1 MPAAINILT
10 TFIHSEP
17 TSLAIL
23 QEQKL
28 PDHFYAA
35 VQKGIDAS
43 IDVVSAVP
51 NAIGALCLNEAGL
64 KQFNDNAPAIMSQL
78 FSVLGSDQHA
88 RVLAEREH
96 ASVFGAAVDELIRH
110 HPSIKPSVINAI
122 KDLVQSVFE
131 RGQNLPLPES
141 GSARLVIAAPAAAS
155 TTTDVEM
162 ADAPAAQPAVGEAS
176 APAATPEDKT
186 ESPFLVTLDVV
197 SRVRGRFSSCSG

>member
-1 MPAAINILT
+1 M
-10 TFIHSEP
+10 
-17 TSLAIL
+17 AIL

-64 KQFNDNAPAIMSQL
+64 QQFNTHAPAIMSQL

-110 HPSIKPSVINAI
+110 HPTIKPSVINAI
-122 KDLVQSVFE
+122 NDLVKSVFE
-131 RGQNLPLPES
+131 RGQTMPLPET
-141 GSARLVIAAPAAAS
+141 GSSRLVLAASATSAAA
-155 TTTDVEM
+155 DVEM
-162 ADAPAAQPAVGEAS
+162 ADAPAAQPAPTSEA
-176 APAATPEDKT
+176 APVPAPEDKT
-186 ESPFLVTLDVV
+186 ESPFLITLDVV
-197 SRVRGRFSSCSG
+197 SRVRLSRAALC